1 MKKTIFGLLLVIGVA
16 SFSCEKEKEIDYHF
30 KATVLYRGMDCGDTY
45 LILLTNLSGDSTIIS
60 TTYYADNLSQGLK
73 IDGVEIFLN
82 CRYPV
87 NNEMSV
93 CTTYG
98 IGFPHVFIIEAE
110 KID

>member
-60 TTYYADNLSQGLK
+60 TIYYADNLSSDLK
-73 IDGVEIFLN
+73 IDGLGIFLN
-82 CRYPV
+82 CRYPE
-87 NNEMSV
+87 NNELGV

-98 IGFPHVFIIEAE
+98 PGYPHVFVIEAE
-110 KID
+110 KAE